1 MKRQTTVF
9 ALGALLALASA
20 APSFAQGNGKTTRHA
35 VQHNTQT
42 NPYAGYFDYD
52 TSNGYD
58 SQYNSGSMGG
68 VGR

>member
-42 NPYAGYFDYD
+42 NPYAGDLDYD